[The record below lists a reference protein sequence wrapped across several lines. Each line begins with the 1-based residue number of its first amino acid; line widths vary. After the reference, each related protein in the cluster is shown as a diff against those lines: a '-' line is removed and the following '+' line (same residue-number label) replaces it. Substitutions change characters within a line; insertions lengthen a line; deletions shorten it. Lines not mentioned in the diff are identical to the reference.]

1 MEYASL
7 YPKIPMNTYMVK
19 GSPNISAKK
28 ATVKA
33 RYTLL
38 GSRAT
43 FLRHWMVAMNIPKKI
58 TLAATSIHWFQ
69 PKEVRVR

>member
-1 MEYASL
+1 
-7 YPKIPMNTYMVK
+7 MVK

-33 RYTLL
+33 TYTLL

-43 FLRHWMVAMNIPKKI
+43 FLLNWMVAMNMPKKI
-58 TLAATSIHWFQ
+58 TLAATSSHWFQ
-69 PKEVRVR
+69 PKEVKVK